1 VKHHIGRAAIACTIV
16 AAQVLGVATSAS
28 GSTGQAAPTDEVLAI
43 VSPLAAPACSALGST
58 TFLVPVVGGLA
69 TDQLAI
75 EGLDVGDTLLDV
87 LGPLFVVCGSL
98 PGAQGTRCELDA
110 QIAGIYPVELKA
122 LLPSPTILGGVVEGL
137 NKLLETLG
145 LPPDPLALS
154 SVFKCAVP
162 AGADAPVPPAAPG
175 APVVAP
181 PMLSGFPAPLP
192 PGSPSMLPLAEPA
205 APGTTTGAGTPARTS
220 LISRVVRNVP
230 GYFVTLQLILVTL
243 LALYLGASWLTSA
256 RILRRRPRG

>member
-1 VKHHIGRAAIACTIV
+1 VKHSIGRATVVCTIV
-16 AAQVLGVATSAS
+16 AAQIIGIATS
-28 GSTGQAAPTDEVLAI
+28 GSAATAQAEPTDDVLAI
-43 VSPLAAPACSALGST
+43 LSPLAAPACSAVGST

-98 PGAQGTRCELDA
+98 PGARGTRCELDA
-110 QIAGIYPVELKA
+110 QIAGIYPAELKT

-154 SVFKCAVP
+154 SAFKCAVP
-162 AGADAPVPPAAPG
+162 AGAEAPVAPAAPG
-175 APVVAP
+175 APVVDP
-181 PMLSGFPAPLP
+181 PAISGFPGPLP
-192 PGSPSMLPLAEPA
+192 PGSPSTLPLTEPA
-205 APGTTTGAGTPARTS
+205 APGSTSAGTPARTS

-243 LALYLGASWLTSA
+243 LMLYLAASWLTSA